1 MAVGPPACCVSHSG
15 VSLGRV
21 SLLRGLERGV
31 PSCGERRAL
40 DAVSRASTE
49 DAECPA
55 AVTWRSEGSGS
66 ESAVQRGDMLASKP
80 CSAEP
85 DFLLYDLTLS
95 RFVSSMIIDFFFF
108 FFGYWEYI
116 HMIQHFK
123 V

>member
-1 MAVGPPACCVSHSG
+1 MAVGPPAGCVSHSE

-21 SLLRGLERGV
+21 SLLWGLERGV

-55 AVTWRSEGSGS
+55 AVTWRSEGLGS

-108 FFGYWEYI
+108 FGYWEYI